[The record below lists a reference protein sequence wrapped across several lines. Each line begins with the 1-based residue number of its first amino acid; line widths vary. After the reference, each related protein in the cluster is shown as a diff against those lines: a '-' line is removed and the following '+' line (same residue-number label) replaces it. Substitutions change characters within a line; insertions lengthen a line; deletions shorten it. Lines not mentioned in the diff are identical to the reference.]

1 MADAG
6 HNIGTGLDA
15 LRARVEQFA
24 ENVKR
29 WTRETITAETAPV
42 VKALADDG
50 RKLFKEIEVTRREAM
65 KPHEDLAEAENQ
77 KHKPLAAVVKTAGEG
92 LGALLTQFALA
103 QEARQKAKA
112 AEARRIAEEE
122 AKRSAEAAA
131 AAKAAEE
138 TGDAFDKFD
147 ADEAAQAAEVQAQ
160 VAATTAA
167 KMPERVNIAS
177 AEGGRAAALKV
188 TGYEVTVD
196 DAAALVAHFAAHPD
210 VIDAARKAAAAQA
223 RAIKGATP
231 IPGVTITP
239 IRKAA

>member
-6 HNIGTGLDA
+6 HNIGTGVNA
-15 LRARVEQFA
+15 LEARVEQFTA
-24 ENVKR
+24 DVKR
-29 WTRETITAETAPV
+29 WQGDGLTAQSAPV
-42 VKALADDG
+42 VKALADEG
-50 RKLFKEIEVTRREAM
+50 RKLFKEIEVTRRAAM
-65 KPHEDLAEAENQ
+65 KPHEDAAELENQ
-77 KHKPLAAVVKTAGEG
+77 IYKPLATLVKQAGEA
-92 LGALLTQFALA
+92 LGAVLTKFALA
-103 QEARQKAKA
+103 EEARQRAAA
-112 AEARRIAEEE
+112 AEARCIAEEE
-122 AKRSAEAAA
+122 AKKAAEAAA

-147 ADEAAQAAEVQAQ
+147 ADETAQAAEVQAQ

-167 KMPERVNIAS
+167 KMPERVQIAS

-223 RAIKGATP
+223 RATKGATP